1 VFLNIINILRNNYFI
16 EFYTKDKAI
25 RAYILISIELELKK
39 TRLTMIIYNKY
50 LKIIS
55 LISLK
60 LIPIKGYKFLVI
72 FS

>member
-1 VFLNIINILRNNYFI
+1 VFLDIISILYNSYFI

-25 RAYILISIELELKK
+25 RAYILISIELELK
-39 TRLTMIIYNKY
+39 RIYLIIIIYNKY
-50 LKIIS
+50 LKIIG
-55 LISLK
+55 LISLE

>member
-1 VFLNIINILRNNYFI
+1 MFLNIISILRDNYFI
-16 EFYTKDKAI
+16 EFYIKDEAI

-39 TRLTMIIYNKY
+39 TYLTMIIYNKY
-50 LKIIS
+50 LKIIG
-55 LISLK
+55 LIDFK